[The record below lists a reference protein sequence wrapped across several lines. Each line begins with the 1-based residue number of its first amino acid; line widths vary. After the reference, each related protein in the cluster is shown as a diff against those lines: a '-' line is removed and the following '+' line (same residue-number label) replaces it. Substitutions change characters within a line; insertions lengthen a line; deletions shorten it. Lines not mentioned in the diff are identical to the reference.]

1 MVLPKHTYRDWL
13 KNVAK
18 TVENHYHQN
27 EVKNLEIVNNQYLV
41 YSIKS
46 GTSLTCGGI
55 NDSDVLLLLICP
67 LGQLAYVPRYRIW
80 RSILI
85 SLFVTPGHT
94 NFMPER
100 SMFSKKFIEIPATSL

>member
-67 LGQLAYVPRYRIW
+67 FICPPLSYMKIDSNQFININTICDDLGYENI
-80 RSILI
+80 
-85 SLFVTPGHT
+85 
-94 NFMPER
+94 
-100 SMFSKKFIEIPATSL
+100 

>member
-18 TVENHYHQN
+18 TAENHYHLN

-67 LGQLAYVPRYRIW
+67 LGQLAYVPRYRI
-80 RSILI
+80 
-85 SLFVTPGHT
+85 
-94 NFMPER
+94 
-100 SMFSKKFIEIPATSL
+100 